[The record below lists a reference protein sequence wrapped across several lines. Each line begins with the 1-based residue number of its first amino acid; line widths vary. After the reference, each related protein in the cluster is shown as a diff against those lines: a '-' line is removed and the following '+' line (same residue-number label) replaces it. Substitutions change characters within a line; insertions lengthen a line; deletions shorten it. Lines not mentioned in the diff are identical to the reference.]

1 MGFGVSFFP
10 FFNTLRLIVKIRDPI
25 LERDEWL
32 SYAAEI
38 SLNVIHYPLGWKKKT
53 LNEFLYAMF
62 YMTSTLSPNGFQ
74 DL

>member
-38 SLNVIHYPLGWKKKT
+38 SLNVIHYPLGWEKKP
-53 LNEFLYAMF
+53 LMSF
-62 YMTSTLSPNGFQ
+62 YMLCFT
-74 DL
+74 